1 MKIALIEDNKLLGE
15 NTKLF
20 LQLKNIEVE
29 IYECVEDFDEN
40 DLQNYDILVLDIN
53 LPGKNGDIFLTELR
67 QKGYQIPIMMLTS
80 KNTCNDIVDGLEKGA
95 DDYISKPFNY
105 EEFTARLKVLARRKI
120 GEIPTNIRKYQI
132 ENDEYEV
139 NFDAKSLKKNG
150 QNIYLGSLEFKL
162 FDYFIKN
169 RGKVLDRASIYEEV
183 WGEFESY
190 QLSRTVDVYV
200 GYLRKKFGK
209 NVIKTRKGDG
219 YILE

>member
-1 MKIALIEDNKLLGE
+1 MKIALIEDNKLLWE

-53 LPGKNGDIFLTELR
+53 LPWKNGDIFLTELR
-67 QKGYQIPIMMLTS
+67 QKWYQIPIMMLTS

-139 NFDAKSLKKNG
+139 NFDAKSLKKNW
-150 QNIYLGSLEFKL
+150 QNIYLWSLEFKL

-183 WGEFESY
+183 WWEFESY

-200 GYLRKKFGK
+200 WYLRKKFWK